1 MSGVMD
7 KLFKGIQVLIAFFL
21 AVMIL
26 LVFLNVIMRYVFN
39 SGFTWSEEVARA
51 CFIYLVYLGTIDAFR
66 DNRHLGVEMLV
77 EKAGKRGRKVM
88 YAAIQL
94 IIIWM
99 MVLLTLGS
107 YTLAVSAIEDR
118 WVATGYPLV
127 LINSIGV
134 VTGVS
139 IILLAVANLV
149 SMFTGKHEVLELMA
163 PKGDQ
168 SEEYGME

>member
-1 MSGVMD
+1 MSGAMD
-7 KLFKGIQVLIAFFL
+7 KLFKGIQVLIAIFL
-21 AVMIL
+21 ALMIA
-26 LVFLNVIMRYVFN
+26 LVFLNVVMRYVFDA
-39 SGFTWSEEVARA
+39 GFAWSEEVARV

-77 EKAGKRGRKVM
+77 EKAGPRGRKVM

-99 MVLLTLGS
+99 MALLAKGS
-107 YTLAVSAIEDR
+107 FTLAVSAIEDR

-127 LINSIGV
+127 LINGIGV

-139 IILLAVANLV
+139 IILLAVSNLV
-149 SMFTGKHEVLELMA
+149 AMFTGKREVLDLMA

-168 SEEYGME
+168 SEEFAME